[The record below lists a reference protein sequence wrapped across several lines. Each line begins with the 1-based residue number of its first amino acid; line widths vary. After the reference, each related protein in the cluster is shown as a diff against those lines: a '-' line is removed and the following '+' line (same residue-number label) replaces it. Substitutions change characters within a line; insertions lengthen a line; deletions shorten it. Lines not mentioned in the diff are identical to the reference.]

1 MVPDP
6 KVIRCWI
13 GGVPDFARGDVI
25 NCDASVPRHDRFLGL
40 VRVQV
45 AIPRPRPSWLFR
57 RVASPKW
64 DGLLWGC
71 GVVCA
76 LATIL
81 ASFVPNVSEFSVLF
95 SVTLFVNGPYGALL
109 PAAQEPVVMVFGRL
123 YPPTLVA
130 AVATLSATSVEYV
143 NYRLFDAVMHSKLLS
158 SAAESR
164 QMRRVVR
171 WFGVQPFLTVVFCAL
186 TPIPFVLA
194 RVVGVA
200 AKYPVARFLSANA
213 LGRFP
218 RFWAY
223 GALGVILPVS
233 TRDLLLGGAALTV
246 VGGSYAWMRR
256 RLTGAQSA
264 G

>member
-1 MVPDP
+1 MQST
-6 KVIRCWI
+6 R
-13 GGVPDFARGDVI
+13 
-25 NCDASVPRHDRFLGL
+25 NASVPRDDRFLGL
-40 VRVQV
+40 VPFQV
-45 AIPRPRPSWLFR
+45 KIPRSRPHWLFR
-57 RVASPKW
+57 PVASPKW

-71 GVVCA
+71 GAVSA
-76 LATIL
+76 LAIVVS
-81 ASFVPNVSEFSVLF
+81 SFVPILSELSVLF
-95 SVTLFVNGPYGALL
+95 SITLLANGPYGALL
-109 PAAQEPVVMVFGRL
+109 PAAQEPIVMVFARL

-130 AVATLSATSVEYV
+130 AVATLSATAVEYV
-143 NYRLFDAVMHSKLLS
+143 NFRLFDAVVHSQLLS

-171 WFGVQPFLTVVFCAL
+171 WFEVQPFCTVAFCAL

-200 AKYPVARFLSANA
+200 AKYPVSRFLSANA
-213 LGRFP
+213 VGRFP

-223 GALGVILPVS
+223 GALGVLLPVS

-246 VGGSYAWMRR
+246 VGGGYVWMRR
-256 RLTGAQSA
+256 HLATAQSA